1 MGKFQA
7 FAKKLFDKTFWKF
20 ILVGVVNT
28 LFGTAIMFLFYNLLH
43 LSYWLSSASNY
54 FFGSILS
61 YFLNKYF
68 TFQNKSRSWK
78 TVLRFAVNIAAC
90 YLVAYGLARP
100 LIRLLMRGCAQSLT
114 DNVAMVL
121 GMCIFVALNYLSQR
135 FLTFRERPEERP
147 ASKNRPLT
155 NRTGCGLI
163 FIKFIDQKDDDGN
176 LLLRSVSESRR
187 AVRAGTGADCI
198 LIPESVL

>member
-1 MGKFQA
+1 MEKFKA
-7 FAKKLFDKTFWKF
+7 LCKKLFDKTFLKF

-68 TFQNKSRSWK
+68 TFQNKSKSWK
-78 TVLRFAVNIAAC
+78 TVLKFAVNIAVC
-90 YLVAYGLARP
+90 YGIAYGLARP
-100 LIRLLMRGCAQSLT
+100 LIRWLMRGCAQKLT

-121 GMCIFVALNYLSQR
+121 GMCLFVALNYLSQR
-135 FLTFRERPEERP
+135 FLTFKEE
-147 ASKNRPLT
+147 KN
-155 NRTGCGLI
+155 
-163 FIKFIDQKDDDGN
+163 
-176 LLLRSVSESRR
+176 EE
-187 AVRAGTGADCI
+187 A
-198 LIPESVL
+198 

>member
-147 ASKNRPLT
+147 ASKNRRGFPP
-155 NRTGCGLI
+155 
-163 FIKFIDQKDDDGN
+163 N
-176 LLLRSVSESRR
+176 LLKATVDKPDRMWFNLYQVHR
-187 AVRAGTGADCI
+187 
-198 LIPESVL
+198 PER